1 MFWYLAKHCSSS
13 SLLLIY
19 LDAMWQCSN
28 LELRGISMWQ
38 FLIIYYA
45 YNVYMHVGTYEY
57 MPFLDV
63 CGMIVSCMAPKE
75 HWWSNIIEWLNTC
88 QHVNVCLPKIQGQ
101 SETWGCILVGPFVSY
116 GTFLVSPVVQGVY

>member
-1 MFWYLAKHCSSS
+1 MFWYLAKHRRSL

-75 HWWSNIIEWLNTC
+75 H
-88 QHVNVCLPKIQGQ
+88 
-101 SETWGCILVGPFVSY
+101 
-116 GTFLVSPVVQGVY
+116 